1 MFDHKKITA
10 FLAAL
15 LMGVS
20 AVTASCPAVYAENET
35 KLTAEDSGEDI
46 APVQETPKLTGVE
59 LKEADGFKYSVTSDG
74 TACIQDCSLTD
85 ADLVIPDEIDGLK
98 VTELGKRAFGST
110 EGLPFETITIPAG
123 VEYISSD
130 APFIF
135 CDKLKEIKVDA
146 ANKDYVSD
154 DGILY
159 SADKKTLLCYP
170 QAKVNSSF
178 TIPDGVEKLYT
189 GALYNTSFSEITVP
203 ASLKEIGASAF
214 NSISAL
220 SAIDLSETAVTDID
234 AMAFAECTSLK
245 DIKFPKQLES
255 IQGGAFW
262 GCTSLSEIELPEGLL
277 TIGQS
282 AFIDT
287 ALKEVVIPKSVQT
300 IAYCAFGYETSP
312 SGEEIP
318 LSNFSIIGEPN
329 SAAQTYAT
337 DSDPEYGYKNDFD
350 FKTLQQ
356 YELQKEI
363 ESYEHKTEGDYEI
376 AVNGDEAYLVFCMS
390 GDKEIKVPEK
400 IAGYTLTLVYPAAFS
415 NCNAEKIVL
424 PDGVK
429 TVRETAFFNCAYL
442 KELVLP
448 QSLEVVG
455 ANCFSNCAALED
467 ADLGGAKIVGT
478 DAFTGCSAL
487 RHVKI
492 SGNCTSLG
500 EHLPFTTCTLLEDI
514 EVSSGDGAFSSKDG
528 ILYDHDG
535 KILIEYPLNHG
546 DSTVHI
552 PDGVKEIGAYSFA
565 ECKTIKDVVLP
576 KSLES
581 IGQFAFYNCDELK
594 KLRVY
599 KHVSEIGECAFGF
612 KENPDY
618 EVSQTGT
625 NSSKENVEPHLR
637 VDGFKLYT
645 SKNSEAYDFAKKND
659 LEVVTGTVR
668 IGDMNVS
675 IPILVLI
682 CSGAGIVLLGILF
695 SIIKASS
702 KKKQSSGKKKK
713 GTDKKNEA

>member
-1 MFDHKKITA
+1 MI
-10 FLAAL
+10 
-15 LMGVS
+15 
-20 AVTASCPAVYAENET
+20 
-35 KLTAEDSGEDI
+35 
-46 APVQETPKLTGVE
+46 
-59 LKEADGFKYSVTSDG
+59 
-74 TACIQDCSLTD
+74 
-85 ADLVIPDEIDGLK
+85 
-98 VTELGKRAFGST
+98 
-110 EGLPFETITIPAG
+110 
-123 VEYISSD
+123 
-130 APFIF
+130 
-135 CDKLKEIKVDA
+135 
-146 ANKDYVSD
+146 
-154 DGILY
+154 
-159 SADKKTLLCYP
+159 
-170 QAKVNSSF
+170 
-178 TIPDGVEKLYT
+178 
-189 GALYNTSFSEITVP
+189 
-203 ASLKEIGASAF
+203 
-214 NSISAL
+214 
-220 SAIDLSETAVTDID
+220 
-234 AMAFAECTSLK
+234 
-245 DIKFPKQLES
+245 
-255 IQGGAFW
+255 
-262 GCTSLSEIELPEGLL
+262 
-277 TIGQS
+277 
-282 AFIDT
+282 
-287 ALKEVVIPKSVQT
+287 
-300 IAYCAFGYETSP
+300 
-312 SGEEIP
+312 
-318 LSNFSIIGEPN
+318 
-329 SAAQTYAT
+329 
-337 DSDPEYGYKNDFD
+337 
-350 FKTLQQ
+350 
-356 YELQKEI
+356 
-363 ESYEHKTEGDYEI
+363 
-376 AVNGDEAYLVFCMS
+376 
-390 GDKEIKVPEK
+390 
-400 IAGYTLTLVYPAAFS
+400 
-415 NCNAEKIVL
+415 
-424 PDGVK
+424 
-429 TVRETAFFNCAYL
+429 
-442 KELVLP
+442 
-448 QSLEVVG
+448 G

-467 ADLGGAKIVGT
+467 ADLGGAKIIGT